1 MYDIIDKTS
10 KIEGTVRSPR
20 IIQKTEGQAIALN
33 TLSQINILREIDS
46 SNFYSSQ
53 RLPMFFYIG
62 FAPMEWTEAY
72 PLYTPLAL
80 NSSVVV
86 LTGMG
91 SEWKFERQQDIE
103 DIYDNLLNEEYT
115 AININ
120 SDIQEKTEDYFETLV
135 VVKYKYI
142 PEVKAIYIDEHLD
155 EKNVTIF
162 LSVKQYDDKLME
174 TLIQK
179 EIDISKLFPNIFA
192 NYNYVPDLIDDK
204 KSIVGDK
211 TTLIFER

>member
-1 MYDIIDKTS
+1 MYTIIDKTS
-10 KIEGTVRSPR
+10 KIEGTVRIPR
-20 IIQKTEGQAIALN
+20 VIQKTKGQAIALS
-33 TLSQINILREIDS
+33 TLSQINTPREIDTL
-46 SNFYSSQ
+46 NFYSSQ
-53 RLPMFFYIG
+53 RLPMSFYIG
-62 FAPMEWTEAY
+62 FAPMEWTDAY
-72 PLYTPLAL
+72 ALHTPLAL

-86 LTGMG
+86 LTGIG
-91 SEWKFERQQDIE
+91 SEWKFEIQQDK
-103 DIYDNLLNEEYT
+103 DIYDSLLNEEYT

-120 SDIQEKTEDYFETLV
+120 PDIQEKTEDYFETLV
-135 VVKYKYI
+135 FVKYKYI

-211 TTLIFER
+211 TKLIFER

>member
-80 NSSVVV
+80 NSSVVI
-86 LTGMG
+86 
-91 SEWKFERQQDIE
+91 QQDIE

-120 SDIQEKTEDYFETLV
+120 PDIQEKTEDYFETLV
-135 VVKYKYI
+135 VMKYKYI